1 MSNGETLT
9 SKAVGRVIKVTC
21 TDDDIATVVGLGYD
35 RLVVERSTNLGLT
48 WSEATIPNDRP
59 VLKADIRD
67 YSWTDRNGN
76 PQYLYRTRYMD
87 TRRAAQTPPPSDCGL
102 SEPSDPIEGIGLAT
116 ACILT
121 VPQLKQRYLFG
132 VDFRDDNG
140 AFLTDQVF
148 QFYILSAIEYM
159 EHQLDIKILPTSF
172 IELQDYNRNDY
183 QAYNFIQ
190 LDNYPLISVEEFN
203 VQYPTGQTVVNFP
216 PEWLRLD
223 KDHGHLRVVPTAGTL
238 SEILIGQGGSY
249 LPAIYNGLMSLPHL
263 FEIRYT
269 AGFDECRVP
278 VNILDLIGMLAS
290 FGPLNIFGDLIAGAG
305 IANVSLSI
313 DGLSQSI
320 GTTSSA
326 TNAGYGSRIIQ
337 YTKQIKDQI
346 PLLRRYY
353 KGTRMAVA

>member
-9 SKAVGRVIKVTC
+9 SKALGRVIKVTV

-48 WSEATIPNDRP
+48 WVEATIPNDRP
-59 VLKADIRD
+59 ILKADQRD
-67 YSWTDRNGN
+67 YSWTDRNGAS
-76 PQYLYRTRYMD
+76 QYLYRTRYMD
-87 TRRAAQTPPPSDCGL
+87 TRRAAQTPAPDDCGM
-102 SEPSDPIEGIGLAT
+102 SEPSDSIEGAGIAT
-116 ACILT
+116 SCILT

-132 VDFRDDNG
+132 VDFRDDVGNV
-140 AFLTDQVF
+140 LTDTVF
-148 QFYILSAIEYM
+148 QFYIMSAIEWL
-159 EHQLDIKILPTSF
+159 EHELDIKILPTSF
-172 IELQDYNRNDY
+172 VELQDYNRNDY

-203 VQYPTGQTVVNFP
+203 VQYPTGQTVVSFP
-216 PEWLRLD
+216 PEWLRID
-223 KDHGHLRVVPTAGTL
+223 KEHGHLRIVPTAGTL

-263 FEIRYT
+263 FEIQYT
-269 AGFDECRVP
+269 AGFEECRVP
-278 VNILDLIGMLAS
+278 ANILDLIGMAAAL
-290 FGPLNIFGDLIAGAG
+290 GPFNIFGDLIAGAG

-337 YTKQIKDQI
+337 YQKQIKAQI

-353 KGTRMAVA
+353 KGTRMVVA